1 MADEQSSAGENVALT
16 LARGPSLTEQA
27 AESIRSRIV
36 RGVLQCGEPLSEIAL
51 AQELGVSKTPV
62 REALIQLKR
71 QGLVEIHPQRGTFV
85 FEMNAAE
92 VRDLAEM
99 RVILESA
106 ALRLAVERDGEALCR
121 AWEPIVAA
129 MQAAASPGDAEAYR
143 VLDGAFHDAIVDA
156 AGNAF
161 LTDAFTGI
169 AFRIQALRSRL
180 SLDPSLNISSLDE
193 HVQLLDMV
201 RNKRSKKAADLL
213 QSHIEGTR
221 DRYLAVLDGAG
232 EGAVERPG

>member
-99 RVILESA
+99 
-106 ALRLAVERDGEALCR
+106 
-121 AWEPIVAA
+121 
-129 MQAAASPGDAEAYR
+129 QAAASAGDAEAYR

-221 DRYLAVLDGAG
+221 DRYLAVLGGFGAG
-232 EGAVERPG
+232 EDAGARPG

>member
-99 RVILESA
+99 RAILEGA

-129 MQAAASPGDAEAYR
+129 MQAAASAGDAEAYR

-221 DRYLAVLDGAG
+221 DRYLAVLDGAR